1 MVSVVKLK
9 DADEEK
15 AKDIAMHV
23 AAINPQYISQ
33 NEIPQEVR
41 DREDAVQT
49 EIMANDEKLKGKIF
63 VIRPTKKVKISKIE
77 KNPEKI
83 EAQYQL
89 GFKDALDKL
98 DELKKYLEK

>member
-1 MVSVVKLK
+1 MGKEDNEKMDSMIDLRYSKYPELRKSLK
-9 DADEEK
+9 NMNKEYNYTCDFIDQLEK
-15 AKDIAMHV
+15 
-23 AAINPQYISQ
+23 
-33 NEIPQEVR
+33 E
-41 DREDAVQT
+41 
-49 EIMANDEKLKGKIF
+49 GKIF